1 MEQKYLST
9 KEYAKL
15 TGMSEPALR
24 RNVKAGKI
32 PNGTKVGGRYK
43 FVLPIGDDDSLRAN
57 EEVIRAIE
65 HIANGYIELLNILK
79 NK

>member
-15 TGMSEPALR
+15 TGMSESALR

-32 PNGTKVGGRYK
+32 QNGTKVGGRYR
-43 FVLPIGDDDSLRAN
+43 FVLPIDDDDSLKTDK
-57 EEVIRAIE
+57 EVIRAIE
-65 HIANGYIELLNILK
+65 HITNGYIELLNILK